1 MIKIESKRSGQVAV
15 GDKAL
20 MGTCAYVIKR
30 TVRNGS
36 TVTLTGVSAQ
46 GRLIARTY
54 NAFDRVQVQV
64 PVTDFG
70 MGVL

>member
-1 MIKIESKRSGQVAV
+1 
-15 GDKAL
+15 

-30 TVRNGS
+30 AVRNGS
-36 TVTLTGVSAQ
+36 DVTLTGVSAQ

-54 NAFDRVQVQV
+54 NAFASVQVQV
-64 PVTDFG
+64 PISDLG

>member
-1 MIKIESKRSGQVAV
+1 MIKIESKASARITV
-15 GDKAL
+15 GESAL

-36 TVTLTGVSAQ
+36 DVTLTGVSAQ

-54 NAFDRVQVQV
+54 NAFVTVLVQT
-64 PVTDFG
+64 PVSDFG
-70 MGVL
+70 KGVL